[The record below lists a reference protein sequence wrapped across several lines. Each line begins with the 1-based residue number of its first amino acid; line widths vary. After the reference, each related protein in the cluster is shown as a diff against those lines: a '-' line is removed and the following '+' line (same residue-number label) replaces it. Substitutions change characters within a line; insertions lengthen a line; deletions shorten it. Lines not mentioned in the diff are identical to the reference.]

1 MTTLESIKLKHDQ
14 NVDLKENR
22 DRDFS
27 QDGAGGGAGGPG
39 GIGWVF
45 LLLGLLEGFAISCTG
60 MLYYSKN
67 LIMLFRGFADQF
79 V

>member
-1 MTTLESIKLKHDQ
+1 MERFSPSFVEAGQTATLESIKLKHDQ

-39 GIGWVF
+39 GIG
-45 LLLGLLEGFAISCTG
+45 
-60 MLYYSKN
+60 
-67 LIMLFRGFADQF
+67 
-79 V
+79 

>member
-1 MTTLESIKLKHDQ
+1 MVERFSSSFVEAGQTATLESIKLKHDQ

-27 QDGAGGGAGGPG
+27 QDGVGGGAGGPG

-45 LLLGLLEGFAISCTG
+45 LL
-60 MLYYSKN
+60 
-67 LIMLFRGFADQF
+67 
-79 V
+79 